1 MNSNGGFGIANIL
14 MMGVFFVAVYFLLI
28 RPNAKKRKQEDEM
41 RRSLTIGDEITT
53 IGGIVGRI
61 VSIKDGADT
70 FIIETG
76 VDRSKI
82 KIKRWAISSCN
93 VAEKNQENI
102 KQLDM
107 ELKPIEDSKPQEAKA
122 KTEA

>member
-107 ELKPIEDSKPQEAKA
+107 ELKPVEDSKPQEVKA

>member
-41 RRSLTIGDEITT
+41 RRSLKIGDEVTT
-53 IGGIVGRI
+53 IGGIVGKI
-61 VSIKDGADT
+61 VNIKDGTDT
-70 FIIETG
+70 IIIETG

-93 VAEKNQENI
+93 VTEKTQESA
-102 KQLDM
+102 KQLD
-107 ELKPIEDSKPQEAKA
+107 LGFKPLDDSKPKEVAAEA
-122 KTEA
+122 EG

>member
-93 VAEKNQENI
+93 VAEKTQENV
-102 KQLDM
+102 KQLDV
-107 ELKPIEDSKPQEAKA
+107 ELKPLEGSKPQEAKA

>member
-41 RRSLTIGDEITT
+41 RRSLKVGDEITT

-70 FIIETG
+70 FVIETG

-93 VAEKNQENI
+93 VAEKTQENV
-102 KQLDM
+102 KQLDAG
-107 ELKPIEDSKPQEAKA
+107 LKSADGSEPQEA
-122 KTEA
+122 EVEVEG

>member
-1 MNSNGGFGIANIL
+1 
-14 MMGVFFVAVYFLLI
+14 
-28 RPNAKKRKQEDEM
+28 M

-93 VAEKNQENI
+93 VAEKTQENV
-102 KQLDM
+102 KQLDV
-107 ELKPIEDSKPQEAKA
+107 ELKPLEGSKPQEAKA